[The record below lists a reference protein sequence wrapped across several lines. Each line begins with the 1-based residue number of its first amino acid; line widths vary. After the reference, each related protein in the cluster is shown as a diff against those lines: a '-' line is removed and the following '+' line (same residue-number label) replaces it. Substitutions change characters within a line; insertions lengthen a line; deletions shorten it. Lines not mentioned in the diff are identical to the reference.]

1 LLIEFM
7 NCFAVPE
14 AKQVRFFV
22 VGDPNHHP
30 ITLDNALRLSSGFTG
45 EQRLKALAIWQPILV
60 RLAPLLVD
68 VQRLETWETP
78 NGLIITSA
86 AGWSLAL
93 CCLEGAPL
101 PHFIAVRP
109 SNPELS
115 CAIRAYLQ
123 DGGYVIKEDN
133 ASTNGDSAAHW
144 RPVLQAVLRRLGG
157 RRLDAA
163 SESRCIPS
171 PRQARSTR
179 GKSAQRLGASGRW
192 ER

>member
-1 LLIEFM
+1 MRSL
-7 NCFAVPE
+7 
-14 AKQVRFFV
+14 V
-22 VGDPNHHP
+22 VGDPHHHP
-30 ITLDNALRLSSGFTG
+30 ITLDNALRLSNGFTG